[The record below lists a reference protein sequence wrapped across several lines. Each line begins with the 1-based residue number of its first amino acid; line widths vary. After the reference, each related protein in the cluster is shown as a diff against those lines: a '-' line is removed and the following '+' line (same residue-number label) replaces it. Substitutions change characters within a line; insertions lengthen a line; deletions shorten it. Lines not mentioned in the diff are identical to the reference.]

1 MDIDEFDSPNP
12 FFDYRVGKGFP
23 GLREV
28 KEFNNPKECVDR
40 LEILLRNPL
49 NRNKKNMT
57 DPIWWLRWSSNNE
70 ISSFERLDSERFLVD
85 GKQLKV
91 KKIVVYSSLAYYKKF
106 VYVETSPEE
115 ATGLYEEM
123 AQEQID
129 YWVEQIGSYYEEYAI
144 FNGHLITRAEY
155 DDGAA
160 VIDGKVI
167 DIENQACIRTRYLT
181 PYNFIICAKWNP
193 LNEAKHDSD
202 VQKILYGILK
212 GTHTIYDLV
221 DYTEKLSRHKMDS

>member
-1 MDIDEFDSPNP
+1 M
-12 FFDYRVGKGFP
+12 
-23 GLREV
+23 

-57 DPIWWLRWSSNNE
+57 DPIWWLRGSSNNE

-115 ATGLYEEM
+115 ATGLYE
-123 AQEQID
+123 
-129 YWVEQIGSYYEEYAI
+129 
-144 FNGHLITRAEY
+144 
-155 DDGAA
+155 
-160 VIDGKVI
+160 
-167 DIENQACIRTRYLT
+167 
-181 PYNFIICAKWNP
+181 
-193 LNEAKHDSD
+193 
-202 VQKILYGILK
+202 
-212 GTHTIYDLV
+212 
-221 DYTEKLSRHKMDS
+221 

>member
-1 MDIDEFDSPNP
+1 M
-12 FFDYRVGKGFP
+12 
-23 GLREV
+23 

-49 NRNKKNMT
+49 NRNKKNMI
-57 DPIWWLRWSSNNE
+57 DPIWWLRGSSNNE

-123 AQEQID
+123 TQEQID

-144 FNGHLITRAEY
+144 FNGHLITRTEY

-167 DIENQACIRTRYLT
+167 YIENQACIRTRYLT

-193 LNEAKHDSD
+193 LNEAKYDSD

-212 GTHTIYDLV
+212 GTNTIYDLV

>member
-23 GLREV
+23 GLRGV

-57 DPIWWLRWSSNNE
+57 DPIWWLRGSSNNE

-115 ATGLYEEM
+115 ATGLYE
-123 AQEQID
+123 
-129 YWVEQIGSYYEEYAI
+129 
-144 FNGHLITRAEY
+144 
-155 DDGAA
+155 
-160 VIDGKVI
+160 
-167 DIENQACIRTRYLT
+167 
-181 PYNFIICAKWNP
+181 
-193 LNEAKHDSD
+193 
-202 VQKILYGILK
+202 
-212 GTHTIYDLV
+212 
-221 DYTEKLSRHKMDS
+221 

>member
-1 MDIDEFDSPNP
+1 MDIDEVDSPNP

-23 GLREV
+23 GLRGV

-57 DPIWWLRWSSNNE
+57 DPIWWLRGSSNNE

-129 YWVEQIGSYYEEYAI
+129 YWVEQIGSYNEEYAI
-144 FNGHLITRAEY
+144 LM
-155 DDGAA
+155 
-160 VIDGKVI
+160 VI
-167 DIENQACIRTRYLT
+167 
-181 PYNFIICAKWNP
+181 
-193 LNEAKHDSD
+193 
-202 VQKILYGILK
+202 
-212 GTHTIYDLV
+212 
-221 DYTEKLSRHKMDS
+221 